1 MVMIDSVMINIGAF
15 FMIAGGIVL
24 VVAVVGFVVF
34 LTATLWISASNK
46 WRAIF
51 RAESLVFEYKRNR
64 QQFLKWKD
72 EQHD

>member
-1 MVMIDSVMINIGAF
+1 MGLIDSVMINIGAF

-24 VVAVVGFVVF
+24 VVTVVGFVIF

-46 WRAIF
+46 WRAIC
-51 RAESLVFEYKRNR
+51 RAESLVFEYKRNQ
-64 QQFLKWKD
+64 QQFLKWKN